1 MEDFTI
7 AEEYTLPS
15 LGKVYNKQVDPDIK
29 IRSMTTEEEMKRLGH
44 SNSAFKVLSEII
56 DDCLI
61 KKPGISTYD
70 MCIGD
75 YQFLM
80 HKLRV
85 VTYGPEYKITTT
97 CPVCGKLNDETINL
111 DELEV
116 SQYSDDLEQYLNIT
130 LPRTKK
136 NIELRLQTPRILDE
150 VNRKSKDLL
159 KKSPNINGEP
169 AILFTL
175 QSMIAKV
182 DGEVLDSIKLDYFIR
197 HLPAADS
204 NYILKSI
211 GKINIGINT
220 LLNCSCSSCKA
231 DYTASLPITGEFF
244 GPSID

>member
-97 CPVCGKLNDETINL
+97 CPICGKLNDETINL

-220 LLNCSCSSCKA
+220 LLNCSCSNCKA